1 MRVLADVSAL
11 DKEFDYVVPQAMAEQ
26 VELGTL
32 VRIELNGRRV
42 GGWVVAL
49 DVDPPPGVA
58 LKPIAKVTGFGP
70 TPDLI
75 ELADWAARRWAG
87 RRDRFLGTA
96 SPPGAVR
103 VLPPPRSPSHPVPA
117 AIDRTVAEAFTDSG
131 TTVLRWPPGADLV
144 PVALE
149 AARRGSA
156 LVVCPSVDQARSIG
170 QALKRAG
177 VPVAAHP
184 REWAQGRAGAT
195 VVGARAAAWAPV
207 GGLSAV
213 VVLDEHDEALQ
224 EERAPTWHARDV
236 AVQRARRAGVP
247 CVLVSP
253 CPSLDA
259 LALLDD
265 PARPLAPPRVQERS
279 GWPAVDVVDRR
290 DEDPGRT
297 GLFSE
302 RLVHWLRSDRTVVCV
317 LNRVGRARLLACT
330 TCGTV
335 AACERCDAAVVQT
348 PEGVLRCLACGTER
362 PVICA
367 SCGSTRL
374 KTLRMGVTR
383 AREELEALA
392 GEPVAEVTATTG
404 ELAEARVYV
413 GTEAVLHRVPE
424 AGVVAF
430 LDLDQE
436 LLAPRFRAA
445 EQAFALLARGA
456 RLLGGKAG
464 NGRLLLQTRLP
475 DHDVVQAALRADP
488 GRLAAAELE
497 KRRALGLP
505 PTTALAQI
513 SGAGA
518 AEMVAGV
525 PFDGPAPGT
534 QASAEVLEAADDRFL
549 VRAADHEALSE
560 VLATLRRPKGA
571 RVRVEVDPLRA

>member
-1 MRVLADVSAL
+1 VLADVSAL
-11 DKEFDYVVPQAMAEQ
+11 DKEFDYLVPDELVDR

-42 GGWVVAL
+42 GGWVIAV
-49 DVDPPPGVA
+49 DVQPEPGMK
-58 LKPIAKVTGFGP
+58 LKPIAKVTGYGP
-70 TPDLI
+70 TADLI
-75 ELADWAARRWAG
+75 QLAEWAARRWAG

-96 SPPGAVR
+96 SPPTAVR
-103 VLPPPRSPSHPVPA
+103 VLPPPRMLTHPVPDVLDATVQA
-117 AIDRTVAEAFTDSG
+117 AFARPG
-131 TTVLRWPPGADLV
+131 PTVLRWPPTEDLA

-149 AARRGSA
+149 AARRGNA
-156 LVVCPSVDQARSIG
+156 LVVCPSIDLARRIG
-170 QALKRAG
+170 QVLKRAG

-184 REWAQGRAGAT
+184 RDWAAGRAGAS

-207 GGLSAV
+207 GQMAAV
-213 VVLDEHDEALQ
+213 LVLDEHDEALQ

-236 AVQRARRAGVP
+236 AVERARRAGVP

-259 LALLDD
+259 LALVEADRVLV
-265 PARPLAPPRVQERS
+265 PPRRQERS

-302 RLVHWLRSDRTVVCV
+302 RLVRWLQSDRTVVCV
-317 LNRVGRARLLACT
+317 LNRTGRARLLACT
-330 TCGTV
+330 ACGVV
-335 AACERCDAAVVQT
+335 AACERCQSAVVQT
-348 PEGVLRCLACGTER
+348 PEGVLRCLACGTDR

-374 KTLRMGVTR
+374 KTVRMGVTR

-392 GEPVAEVTATTG
+392 GEPVAEVTAST
-404 ELAEARVYV
+404 EQVVPARVYV

-445 EQAFALLARGA
+445 EQAFALLVRGA
-456 RLLGGKAG
+456 RLVGGRAG
-464 NGRLLLQTRLP
+464 NGRLLLQTRMP

-488 GRLAAAELE
+488 GRLADAELE
-497 KRRALGLP
+497 KRQLLGLP
-505 PTTALAQI
+505 PTTALAQV

-518 AEMVAGV
+518 AEMLASL
-525 PFDGPAPGT
+525 PADAP
-534 QASAEVLEAADDRFL
+534 AEVLEADDDRFL
-549 VRAADHEALSE
+549 VRSADHDALSA
-560 VLATLRRPKGA
+560 VLATLVRPKGT